1 MVSELERFGKDVSAN
16 EALRNSVKALGS
28 TDPADVVKFANGKG
42 YAFTLDEV
50 NSVANGGELLDSQL
64 ENVTGGLTFVV
75 GGDKGGYVASGT
87 AAGGKGTF
95 MFVNF

>member
-1 MVSELERFGKDVSAN
+1 MVSELERFGKDVGAD
-16 EALRNSVKALGS
+16 ETLRNAVKALGS

-42 YAFTLDEV
+42 YSFSLDDV
-50 NSVANGGELLDSQL
+50 NSVTNGGELLDSQL
-64 ENVTGGLTFVV
+64 ESVTGGLSFVV
-75 GGDKGGYVASGT
+75 GGTKGGYVASGT